1 MREGYKKCIVLK
13 VISFQKQLILLL
25 LYDICLSRIC
35 VSIAAYDLE
44 QLKRQINQAF
54 NYGAD
59 YVEIRFDFLN
69 LSDMDQAMS
78 ISNMINKKAVYTLR
92 SPDEGGHFKGSTA
105 QRIAWLKKLAASKP
119 MLLDVEL
126 NTIKC
131 NTCLM
136 DYLKA
141 QNVSLLISWH
151 DFEKTPQDAELKRL
165 LYEMRTYSQNIKMV
179 ATAQTTVDSLRLL
192 DLYENARELNLIAFA
207 MGDAGV
213 VSRVLCVIIGN
224 APFTYASLEKT
235 ISPGQLTIK
244 QMRKLYDRIN
254 DQLNQTTNAKPS

>member
-1 MREGYKKCIVLK
+1 M
-13 VISFQKQLILLL
+13 
-25 LYDICLSRIC
+25 SRIC
-35 VSIAAYDLE
+35 VSIAPHDLE

-59 YVEIRFDFLN
+59 YIEIRFDFLN

-78 ISNMINKKAVYTLR
+78 ISNMISKKAVYTLR
-92 SPDEGGHFKGSTA
+92 ASDEGGHFKGSIA

-126 NTIKC
+126 NTIKY
-131 NTCLM
+131 NTCLT

-192 DLYENARELNLIAFA
+192 DLYENARGLNLIAFA

-213 VSRVLCVIIGN
+213 ISRVLCVIIGN
-224 APFTYASLEKT
+224 APFTYASLEKA
-235 ISPGQLTIK
+235 ISPGQLTVK

>member
-1 MREGYKKCIVLK
+1 M
-13 VISFQKQLILLL
+13 
-25 LYDICLSRIC
+25 SRIC
-35 VSIAAYDLE
+35 VSIAAHDLE

-69 LSDMDQAMS
+69 LSEMAQAMS

-92 SPDEGGHFKGSTA
+92 APDEGGHFKGSTA

-224 APFTYASLEKT
+224 APFTYASLEKA

>member
-1 MREGYKKCIVLK
+1 MSK
-13 VISFQKQLILLL
+13 
-25 LYDICLSRIC
+25 IC
-35 VSIAAYDLE
+35 VSIAAYNLE

-54 NYGAD
+54 DYGAD

-78 ISNMINKKAVYTLR
+78 IANTINKKAVYTLR
-92 SPDEGGHFKGSTA
+92 APDEGGQFKGSISE
-105 QRIAWLKKLAASKP
+105 RIAWLKKLSASKP

-126 NTIKC
+126 YTIKY
-131 NTCLM
+131 NTYLA
-136 DYLKA
+136 DYLKEH
-141 QNVSLLISWH
+141 NISLLISWH
-151 DFEKTPQDAELKRL
+151 DFEKTPPDAELTKV

-179 ATAQTTVDSLRLL
+179 TTAQTTVDSLRLL
-192 DLYENARELNLIAFA
+192 DLYENALRLNLIAFA

-213 VSRVLCVIIGN
+213 ISRVLCVIIGN
-224 APFTYASLEKT
+224 APFTYASLEKA

-254 DQLNQTTNAKPS
+254 DHLFQSTNAKPS

>member
-1 MREGYKKCIVLK
+1 MSK
-13 VISFQKQLILLL
+13 
-25 LYDICLSRIC
+25 IC
-35 VSIAAYDLE
+35 VSIAAYNLE

-54 NYGAD
+54 DYGAD

-78 ISNMINKKAVYTLR
+78 IANTINKKAVYTLR
-92 SPDEGGHFKGSTA
+92 APDEGGQFKGNISE
-105 QRIAWLKKLAASKP
+105 RIAWLKKLSASKP

-126 NTIKC
+126 YTIKY
-131 NTCLM
+131 NTYLA
-136 DYLKA
+136 DYLKEH
-141 QNVSLLISWH
+141 NISLLISWH
-151 DFEKTPQDAELKRL
+151 DFEKTPPDAELTKV

-179 ATAQTTVDSLRLL
+179 TTAQTTVDSLRLL
-192 DLYENARELNLIAFA
+192 DLYENASRLNLIAFA

-213 VSRVLCVIIGN
+213 ISRVLCVIIGN
-224 APFTYASLEKT
+224 APFTYASLEKA

-254 DQLNQTTNAKPS
+254 DHLNQTTNAKPS

>member
-1 MREGYKKCIVLK
+1 
-13 VISFQKQLILLL
+13 
-25 LYDICLSRIC
+25 LSRIC
-35 VSIAAYDLE
+35 VSIAAYDIE

-78 ISNMINKKAVYTLR
+78 IANIINKKAVYTLR
-92 SPDEGGHFKGSTA
+92 APDEGGQFKGNISE
-105 QRIAWLKKLAASKP
+105 RIAWLKKLSASKP

-126 NTIKC
+126 HTIKYS
-131 NTCLM
+131 TYLA
-136 DYLKA
+136 DYLKE
-141 QNVSLLISWH
+141 QNISLLISWH
-151 DFEKTPQDAELKRL
+151 DFEKTPPDAELKKV

-179 ATAQTTVDSLRLL
+179 TTAQTTVDSLRLL
-192 DLYENARELNLIAFA
+192 DLYENAFGLNLIAFA

-213 VSRVLCVIIGN
+213 ISRVLCVIIGN
-224 APFTYASLEKT
+224 APFTYASLEKA

>member
-1 MREGYKKCIVLK
+1 MSK
-13 VISFQKQLILLL
+13 
-25 LYDICLSRIC
+25 IC
-35 VSIAAYDLE
+35 VSIAAYNLE

-54 NYGAD
+54 DYGAD

-78 ISNMINKKAVYTLR
+78 IANTINKKAVYTLR
-92 SPDEGGHFKGSTA
+92 APDEGGQFKGSISE
-105 QRIAWLKKLAASKP
+105 RIAWLKKLSASKP

-126 NTIKC
+126 YTIKN
-131 NTCLM
+131 NTYLA
-136 DYLKA
+136 DYLKEH
-141 QNVSLLISWH
+141 NISLLISWH
-151 DFEKTPQDAELKRL
+151 DFEKTPPDTELTKV

-179 ATAQTTVDSLRLL
+179 TTAQTTVDSLRLL
-192 DLYENARELNLIAFA
+192 DLYENASRLNLIAFA

-213 VSRVLCVIIGN
+213 ISRVLCVIIGN
-224 APFTYASLEKT
+224 APFTYASLEKA

>member
-1 MREGYKKCIVLK
+1 MSK
-13 VISFQKQLILLL
+13 
-25 LYDICLSRIC
+25 IC
-35 VSIAAYDLE
+35 VSIAAYNLE

-54 NYGAD
+54 DYGAD

-78 ISNMINKKAVYTLR
+78 IANTINKKAVYTLR
-92 SPDEGGHFKGSTA
+92 APDEGGQFKGSISE
-105 QRIAWLKKLAASKP
+105 RIAWLKKLSASKP

-126 NTIKC
+126 YTIKY
-131 NTCLM
+131 NTYLA
-136 DYLKA
+136 DYLKEH
-141 QNVSLLISWH
+141 NISLLISWH
-151 DFEKTPQDAELKRL
+151 DFEKTPPDAELTKV

-179 ATAQTTVDSLRLL
+179 TTAQTTVDSLRLL
-192 DLYENARELNLIAFA
+192 DLYENASRLNLIAFA

-213 VSRVLCVIIGN
+213 ISRVLCAIIGN
-224 APFTYASLEKT
+224 APFTYASLEKA

-254 DQLNQTTNAKPS
+254 DHLNQTTNAKPS